1 MYVYT
6 NLIIIYII
14 LLYFFIIFIFFL
26 RSCRYDMLLS
36 MKILLKVIYFIIV
49 FCYEFIE
56 ANYLI
61 YDDVDDKKIRLCVT
75 YLFYR

>member
-1 MYVYT
+1 
-6 NLIIIYII
+6 
-14 LLYFFIIFIFFL
+14 
-26 RSCRYDMLLS
+26 MLLS

-61 YDDVDDKKIRLCVT
+61 YDDVDDKKIRLCVA